1 MWALLV
7 LKSLE
12 ITLCGSNWDRKTAGR
27 KLLWNLHCRDVL
39 NVSATERLQQKALN
53 TIKKRHRETSMKIT
67 MSWYFKPQVMSSC
80 TETCRLLK
88 IIELLMFNYRRADQL
103 DLWKENTPYV
113 FVRLIKQLNCSLNII
128 RTNNCRKSNCMHWS
142 CDYLTWQNLNRF
154 IFDSYV

>member
-1 MWALLV
+1 MEAATLWCAEETPFVYKIIRNILWFPDEFSKMWALLV
-7 LKSLE
+7 LKSSE
-12 ITLCGSNWDRKTAGR
+12 ITLYGSNWDRKTAGR

-67 MSWYFKPQVMSSC
+67 MSWYFKPQVTSSC

-103 DLWKENTPYV
+103 DKE
-113 FVRLIKQLNCSLNII
+113 
-128 RTNNCRKSNCMHWS
+128 
-142 CDYLTWQNLNRF
+142 
-154 IFDSYV
+154 